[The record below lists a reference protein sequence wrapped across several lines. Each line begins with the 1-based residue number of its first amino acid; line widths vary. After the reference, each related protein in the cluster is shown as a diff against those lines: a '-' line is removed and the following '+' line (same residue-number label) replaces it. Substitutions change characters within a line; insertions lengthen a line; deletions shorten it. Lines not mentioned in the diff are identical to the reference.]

1 MAAGTVAEDQ
11 AMTRR
16 PVTWI
21 WILAGWTGLA
31 LFLGISSSLAYMAV
45 GNPPRWSLTIRMSL
59 AEIYVWALIAPGVMA
74 LARRVPFTRAT
85 IGRSLAVHIPASL
98 VISLAKL
105 IVDQVLRRWL
115 FGFDRYILITSLAP
129 NFLFYWGIV
138 AAAHGF
144 AYYRSSRERE
154 LRASQLEAKL
164 ASARLQLL
172 QRQLHPHFL
181 FNTLNAISEMVHED
195 PETADRMI
203 TGLSELLR
211 EALIAG
217 DRQQVTLR
225 RELELVRC
233 YLDIQQAR
241 FGERLRVD
249 VDVDEGVLDALVPHL
264 VLQPVVENAI
274 RHGIGAAAGAL
285 SIDIRARA
293 DRDTLLVE
301 VQDNGAGL
309 REPRA
314 PEGIGLGNTRERL
327 RSLYGPGER
336 VRVHDGPRGGAIVT
350 ISIPLGQNPEP

>member
-1 MAAGTVAEDQ
+1 MVAGTLAEDQ
-11 AMTRR
+11 TMKGRA
-16 PVTWI
+16 VTWI

-45 GNPPRWSLTIRMSL
+45 GNPPRWSLTIRMAL

-74 LARRVPFTRAT
+74 LARRYPFTRAT

-105 IVDQVLRRWL
+105 TVDQVLRRWL
-115 FGFDRYILITSLAP
+115 FGFDGYVLITSLAP

-154 LRASQLEAKL
+154 LRASLLEARL
-164 ASARLQLL
+164 ATARLQLL
-172 QRQLHPHFL
+172 QMQLHPHFL
-181 FNTLNAISEMVHED
+181 FNTLNAISELVHED

-217 DRQQVTLR
+217 DRQQVPLR
-225 RELELVRC
+225 RELELVRR

-241 FGERLRVD
+241 FGDRLQVEIE
-249 VDVDEGVLDALVPHL
+249 VDETIMDALVPHF
-264 VLQPVVENAI
+264 VLQPLVENAI
-274 RHGIGAAAGAL
+274 RHGIGARSDAGRVL
-285 SIDIRARA
+285 IRAHA
-293 DRDTLLVE
+293 DHDSLRIDVE
-301 VQDNGAGL
+301 DDGAGL
-309 REPRA
+309 KEA
-314 PEGIGLGNTRERL
+314 GASEGIGLGNTRKRL
-327 RSLYGPGER
+327 EALYGPGASVR
-336 VRVHDGPRGGAIVT
+336 VRDDPRGGAIVT
-350 ISIPLGQNPEP
+350 VTIPLNAGP